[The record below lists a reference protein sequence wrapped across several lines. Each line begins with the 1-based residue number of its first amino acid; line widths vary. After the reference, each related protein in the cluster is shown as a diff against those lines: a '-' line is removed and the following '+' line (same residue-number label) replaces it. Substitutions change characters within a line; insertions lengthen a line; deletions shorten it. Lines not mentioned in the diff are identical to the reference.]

1 MVPANSTG
9 ISPVPAYSGYPS
21 LKSCFP
27 YGTLTLYRLP
37 SQTIRVTFIEIIQ
50 VLLPRT
56 CRNMHGL
63 GCSAFA
69 RHYLRNHSCFLLLR
83 LLRCFSSAGL
93 PSLRNTPINRGG
105 LPHSDIRGS
114 APLAGP
120 RGFSQLI
127 TSFFASGSLGIP
139 RAPLFTYSLH
149 IHAFCS
155 VYMHSFTDP
164 IAWTLYSVAF
174 SAQHV
179 NELYFGLFQSV
190 WRITDSNR

>member
-1 MVPANSTG
+1 V
-9 ISPVPAYSGYPS
+9 SP
-21 LKSCFP
+21 CFP

-37 SQTIRVTFIEIIQ
+37 SQTIQVTFIHFLQ

-69 RHYLRNHSCFLLLR
+69 RHYSRNHSCFLLLR

-93 PSLRNTPINRGG
+93 PPLLDTLLVQGG

-120 RGFSQLI
+120 RGFSQLV

-139 RAPLFTYSLH
+139 RTPLFTYS
-149 IHAFCS
+149 
-155 VYMHSFTDP
+155 
-164 IAWTLYSVAF
+164 
-174 SAQHV
+174 
-179 NELYFGLFQSV
+179 
-190 WRITDSNR
+190 

>member
-1 MVPANSTG
+1 MFTVLFTFPSRYLFTIGLPGVFSLSGWCRTIQPGFLLSRPTQDTRRCPHASPKGLSPA
-9 ISPVPAYSGYPS
+9 PAG
-21 LKSCFP
+21 
-27 YGTLTLYRLP
+27 LP
-37 SQTIRVTFIEIIQ
+37 RRVRVTFIHFMQ

-69 RHYLRNHSCFLLLR
+69 RHYSRNHSCFLLLR

-93 PSLRNTPINRGG
+93 PPLPDTLLVQGG

-120 RGFSQLI
+120 RGFSQLV

-139 RAPLFTYSLH
+139 RTPLFTYS
-149 IHAFCS
+149 
-155 VYMHSFTDP
+155 
-164 IAWTLYSVAF
+164 
-174 SAQHV
+174 
-179 NELYFGLFQSV
+179 
-190 WRITDSNR
+190 

>member
-1 MVPANSTG
+1 MFQFGGFA
-9 ISPVPAYSGYPS
+9 
-21 LKSCFP
+21 FP
-27 YGTLTLYRLP
+27 CG
-37 SQTIRVTFIEIIQ
+37 
-50 VLLPRT
+50 
-56 CRNMHGL
+56 
-63 GCSAFA
+63 
-69 RHYLRNHSCFLLLR
+69 
-83 LLRCFSSAGL
+83 
-93 PSLRNTPINRGG
+93 NTAINCGG

-149 IHAFCS
+149 ISAFCS
-155 VYMHSFTDP
+155 GYMHSLCPDP

-179 NELYFGLFQSV
+179 NELVPASCDAGYGNVKTNSKAKTGFQKGGVPAAPSGTATLL
-190 WRITDSNR
+190 RLSPSYRFYP

>member
-1 MVPANSTG
+1 M
-9 ISPVPAYSGYPS
+9 SP
-21 LKSCFP
+21 CFP
-27 YGTLTLYRLP
+27 YGTLTLSRLP
-37 SQTIRVTFIEIIQ
+37 SQTIQVTFIHFMQ

-69 RHYLRNHSCFLLLR
+69 RHYSRNHSCFLLLR

-93 PSLRNTPINRGG
+93 PPLPDIPHVRDG

-120 RGFSQLI
+120 RGFSQLV

-139 RAPLFTYSLH
+139 RTPLFTCSRH
-149 IHAFCS
+149 TAAFCLGGMQS
-155 VYMHSFTDP
+155 RMPNNSPKTISGTLSHSLLNMSMNFFRNHAET
-164 IAWTLYSVAF
+164 
-174 SAQHV
+174 
-179 NELYFGLFQSV
+179 EM
-190 WRITDSNR
+190 